1 MRLGVSMQAV
11 GASRRA
17 AELAH
22 QYAED
27 RVQFNKPIKSFPG
40 VSRKLEAMD
49 KTLNRMRAYGFQG
62 AYALDRYYKGYI
74 PADVGATGDA
84 SEKMAANNF
93 PSPVLTGLAHYYI
106 SQAKLYNTEISN
118 YLLYD
123 AQQIF
128 GGSGFVSETEVNKIA
143 RDVRVLPI
151 YEGTS
156 EIHEWIIS
164 RAQDAIN
171 LLPKFKRVSDEFDEQ
186 TVYEKILFAK
196 FPGVDGKI

>member
-1 MRLGVSMQAV
+1 
-11 GASRRA
+11 
-17 AELAH
+17 
-22 QYAED
+22 
-27 RVQFNKPIKSFPG
+27 
-40 VSRKLEAMD
+40 MD
-49 KTLNRMRAYGFQG
+49 KTIKRMRVYGYQG

-74 PADVGATGDA
+74 AAEVGATGDA

-118 YLLYD
+118 YILYD
-123 AQQIF
+123 AQQIH
-128 GGSGFVSETEVNKIA
+128 GGSGFISETEVNKIA

-171 LLPKFKRVSDEFDEQ
+171 MLPKFKRVSSDWEGDL
-186 TVYEKILFAK
+186 TVYEKILYER
-196 FPGVDGKI
+196 FPGIAGKI